1 MQIKWAPTVRGDFK
15 EMLIHHIITDLLIV
29 GSSYFR
35 FTRVGSMIFLVHD
48 ISELPVEM
56 SKLANFVKWKNTSA
70 VCFTIMLITW
80 VINRLWIF
88 PFVIFKS
95 FLMESHHCLVEL
107 GTMDPVFY
115 QLHVMPF
122 CILLGGLVM
131 LHVMWFCIMLRI
143 GWTLLRKGEAHDY
156 TEFKH
161 GEDQPDKKR
170 I

>member
-95 FLMESHHCLVEL
+95 FLMESYHYLVVL
-107 GTMDPVFY
+107 GTMDPAFY
-115 QLHVMPF
+115 QMHVMPF

-143 GWTLLRKGEAHDY
+143 GWTLLWKGEAHDY